1 MALRFIHSQLFVTPP
16 APTGSY
22 NGQTV
27 IVTGSNVGLGLEAAR
42 HFTRLGAA
50 TVVLAVRSL
59 EKGEAAKRDI
69 ESTTGRKDVVRV
81 MQLDMSSYQSVLD
94 FASTASKSLPRIDI
108 AILNAGVAR
117 GKWEVFEQD
126 EATITVNVVS
136 TFLLA
141 FALLPKLKSTAQS
154 YNTRPTLTITASEVH
169 EYAAFEE
176 RKAPDGQIFARL
188 NQEVIN
194 GKPADLAER
203 YQVSKL
209 LEVLAAREFCN
220 LHPASTFPVT
230 LNFVNPGL
238 CHSELSREA
247 GWFLY
252 IMKLILART
261 TEVGSRTLV
270 HAGSSGQESHGQYLS
285 DSQVKPPSTFV
296 RSEEGAKT
304 QKRVWDELVVKLE
317 GIKKGVTNV

>member
-1 MALRFIHSQLFVTPP
+1 MALRFVHSQLFVTPP

-22 NGQTV
+22 AGQSV

-42 HFTRLGAA
+42 HYTRLGAA

-69 ESTTGRKDVVRV
+69 ESTTGRQDVVRV

-94 FASTASKSLPRIDI
+94 FASTASKTLPRIDI
-108 AILNAGVAR
+108 AILNAGIAA
-117 GKWEVFEQD
+117 GKWAVFEQD
-126 EATITVNVVS
+126 ESTITVNVVS

-141 FALLPKLKSTAQS
+141 FALLPKLKSTARS

-169 EYAAFEE
+169 EYAPFDE

-188 NQEVIN
+188 NQEIVN
-194 GKPADLAER
+194 GRPTNMEQR

-209 LEVLAAREFCN
+209 LEVLAAREFCA

-238 CHSELSREA
+238 CHSELSRDS
-247 GWFLY
+247 GWFLWF
-252 IMKLILART
+252 MKLVLART

-270 HAGSSGQESHGQYLS
+270 HAGSLGQESHGQYLS
-285 DSQVKPPSTFV
+285 DAKITPPSVFV
-296 RSEEGAKT
+296 RSDEGAAT
-304 QKRVWDELVVKLE
+304 QKRVWDELVAKLE
-317 GIKKGVTNV
+317 GIKKGVTNL